1 MQMPSPD
8 DVGEKIMAKIMG
20 QLAEKPGKKAK
31 QVKEASPE
39 PEPEPE
45 TPQKLTRSE
54 VKKIIIP
61 KKSTLLKKAR
71 IEAKRKAKIIEA
83 GGDPEAEEKE
93 DLPDKEPDS
102 IFPKKDGDNS
112 KLDTSNIL
120 SEGGRSSRHAK
131 VSFFVEFTKMQF
143 ITLQN

>member
-20 QLAEKPGKKAK
+20 QLAEKPGKKGK

-39 PEPEPE
+39 PESEPE

-83 GGDPEAEEKE
+83 GGEVEEEKE

-120 SEGGRSSRHAK
+120 SEGGRSSRHTNK
-131 VSFFVEFTKMQF
+131 VSFKFLTE
-143 ITLQN
+143 ITLL